1 LEEISEI
8 GGDVPGFGSLVK
20 HEGEDGR
27 EGEAVGFVVS
37 GVDFGHVGKQ
47 AEWHGRVR
55 FALVLEEEVE
65 EGLAVSDVDGKEEV
79 RVDLLEAGFYER
91 GGGE

>member
-1 LEEISEI
+1 
-8 GGDVPGFGSLVK
+8 
-20 HEGEDGR
+20 
-27 EGEAVGFVVS
+27 
-37 GVDFGHVGKQ
+37 
-47 AEWHGRVR
+47 
-55 FALVLEEEVE
+55 LVLEEEVE